1 MIGINNKDLV
11 LTGLYKYSHVNK
23 MVLTSKA
30 FDLFS
35 RFSFFSKGK
44 RRGSSF
50 HLIETNLLIVGCA
63 ELRLKFRRLVI

>member
-1 MIGINNKDLV
+1 MIGISNKELV

-35 RFSFFSKGK
+35 RFSFLFPKGE
-44 RRGSSF
+44 GVAVHF
-50 HLIETNLLIVGCA
+50 I
-63 ELRLKFRRLVI
+63 